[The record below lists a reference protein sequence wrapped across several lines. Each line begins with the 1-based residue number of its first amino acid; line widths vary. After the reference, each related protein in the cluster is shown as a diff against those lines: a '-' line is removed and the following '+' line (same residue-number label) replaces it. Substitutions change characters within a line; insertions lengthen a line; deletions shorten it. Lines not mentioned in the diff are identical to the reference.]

1 MFGSGNWGVL
11 GQGDE
16 SDVRFDKPVHVN
28 KFEKLGLK
36 VVDVAL
42 GEYHSYA
49 LTDDGNVWTW
59 GYAGKKGVFNWM
71 YTQEIGALGHGDKEP
86 QFVPKKVSFFE
97 DNDIKIKSIASGLYH
112 CNAISTTGSM
122 YSWGR
127 GLYGVLGNGSNS
139 HALEPM
145 LNEEVED
152 LIVGDDE

>member
-1 MFGSGNWGVL
+1 M
-11 GQGDE
+11 
-16 SDVRFDKPVHVN
+16 
-28 KFEKLGLK
+28 GLK

-86 QFVPKKVSFFE
+86 QFFPKKVSFFE
-97 DNDIKIKSIASGLYH
+97 ENGLKVKSISSGLYH
-112 CNAISTTGSM
+112 CNALTTEGEL

-139 HALEPM
+139 HALEPT
-145 LNEEVED
+145 LNDEVQG
-152 LIVGDDE
+152 LIEGDDEVEG